1 MNALVQIHPVLRI
14 ALPLLFSLAL
24 LRPAHAAEPVTMIW
38 LNAATADAYEVTSPD
53 DRLLSEVK
61 QEVMTEMGL
70 SPMKSPLYA
79 VEKLVVTTTAVR
91 GQFDPVTGLPLV
103 ITTEEYVLMSESSSL
118 GELEIYSGD
127 TLRLLQIAEDT
138 ADEESTDDDTAGN
151 TDGGTP
157 VKSCNNRGF
166 DKKHHH
172 SRHGKHHKHP
182 KKRRFG

>member
-1 MNALVQIHPVLRI
+1 MNALVQIHPVLRF

-38 LNAATADAYEVTSPD
+38 LNAATSDAYEVTSPD

-79 VEKLVVTTTAVR
+79 VEKVVVTTMPVR
-91 GQFDPVTGLPLV
+91 GQFDPVTGLPLM
-103 ITTEEYVLMSESSSL
+103 ITTTEYVLMSESSTL
-118 GELEIYSGD
+118 GEMEIYSGD

-138 ADEESTDDDTAGN
+138 VDEEPADDTAGN

-172 SRHGKHHKHP
+172 NRHSKHNKHS